1 MLSFAYVCMHTA
13 FPDIFLVVK
22 SANKECGSESE
33 SRPKEP
39 KSGKIIKITHRD
51 PQWLFLSLGMID
63 HCDWFRYII
72 IYIYTHT
79 RSESNI
85 EPPTARLHAA
95 SEQMRADD
103 SGVKYISLRYTSLR
117 ICNL

>member
-1 MLSFAYVCMHTA
+1 MA
-13 FPDIFLVVK
+13 IFVPRDDRPLRLV
-22 SANKECGSESE
+22 
-33 SRPKEP
+33 
-39 KSGKIIKITHRD
+39 
-51 PQWLFLSLGMID
+51 SLEGVT
-63 HCDWFRYII
+63 I